1 MPPSR
6 VPGAPAVPPTGPR
19 PPLVA
24 LLLVGSGF
32 CALVYEVAWLRMLR
46 LVFGVSTA
54 ASAAVLAIFLGGLGL
69 GGLLLGR
76 RADRTPSPLRLYADL
91 ETGAAVAAAATP
103 LLVAVVARLYFLL
116 GGTAVLGLAG
126 ATVLRLALA
135 LVVLGLPAVLMGGTL
150 PAAVRAVE
158 RSADAGRRGAGLLYG
173 ANTLGA
179 VGGSLYATFLAL
191 ELLGTNLTVWS
202 ASLLNLVVALA
213 ARLLAARAGA
223 PAAAPPESPEPA
235 PTGAAPVALVLVAA
249 AVVGFAF
256 LLMELVWYRMLAP
269 LLGGSTYTFGLIL
282 AVALA
287 GIGAGGLVYA
297 AGARARRPTLVGFV
311 TTCVVEALCIALP
324 YALGDR
330 VALLAM
336 QLRPLGFLGFGYLV
350 LVWLPVTMLVVL
362 PAAVVAGYQFPL
374 LVGLLGAGERGVG
387 REVGLA
393 YAANTAGAIV
403 GSLAGGFGL
412 IPMLTAPGAWRA
424 VVLVLVALGAA
435 CLLPALRGGAALR
448 GGLVPLGLGLAS
460 ALLCLADGPTAFWR
474 HSAIGAGRLEASFTA
489 PNDLRRLLDERRRR
503 IVWEADGIES
513 AVALDAW
520 NAYGFLINGKNDG
533 NTIGDAPTQ
542 VMLGLIGPLH
552 LRHPG
557 GGRPGGGELGS
568 PAREPAPHRAA
579 TGRARRPDAPRHPR
593 GDRAVPERPRT
604 LVGGG
609 GGRGAVLRLHRR
621 RPARRRA
628 ARRRARARQHRR
640 PHGDRVRVRAQC
652 RADGPLRPGGSL
664 CARRRARERPAPACG
679 RDRRLEPGRRAAH
692 RARARRG
699 ARHERARQGPCA
711 PAAPARPRRVR
722 ARGPARGAGALARP
736 GRRAAGPDGRHH
748 AGREPV
754 GHRGPAR
761 PPLHRAGTPPPAARG
776 RCAPGALE
784 GERGGGGGGGR
795 APTGRLPRLPY
806 LPMVLPPAPRPQP
819 RPGLGADRAASRPRR
834 RPLRDARRAFRGADA
849 RRAAGVDLLQHRAHD
864 RLPRPLPRGLR
875 RARAPGAVGAAR
887 PRAARALLHAEPRPA
902 RGPRPRRPR
911 RLRRRHPGHHR
922 RRARGRGALTAARA
936 PYSPSPGAQR
946 YMKRGPL
953 AASTPRSTGSTFTC
967 AGAPRAAE

>member
-6 VPGAPAVPPTGPR
+6 VPGAPAVPPTGSR

-76 RADRTPSPLRLYADL
+76 RADRAPSPLRLYADL
-91 ETGAAVAAAATP
+91 ETGVAVAAAATP

-135 LVVLGLPAVLMGGTL
+135 VAVLGLPAVLMGGTL

-158 RSADAGRRGAGLLYG
+158 RGADAGRRGAGLLYG

-191 ELLGTNLTVWS
+191 ELLGSNLTVWS
-202 ASLLNLVVALA
+202 ASLLNLVLALA

-223 PAAAPPESPEPA
+223 PAVTPRESTAPA
-235 PTGAAPVALVLVAA
+235 PAAAAPVALVLVAA
-249 AVVGFAF
+249 AAVGFAF
-256 LLMELVWYRMLAP
+256 LLIELVWYPMP
-269 LLGGSTYTFGLIL
+269 
-282 AVALA
+282 
-287 GIGAGGLVYA
+287 
-297 AGARARRPTLVGFV
+297 P
-311 TTCVVEALCIALP
+311 P
-324 YALGDR
+324 
-330 VALLAM
+330 
-336 QLRPLGFLGFGYLV
+336 PLG
-350 LVWLPVTMLVVL
+350 
-362 PAAVVAGYQFPL
+362 
-374 LVGLLGAGERGVG
+374 GLLGAGERRVG

-393 YAANTAGAIV
+393 YASNTLGAIV

-412 IPMLTAPGAWRA
+412 IPLLTAPGAWRA

-435 CLLPALRGGAALR
+435 CLLQALRGGAALR

-460 ALLCLADGPTAFWR
+460 VLLCLADGPTAFWR

-503 IVWEADGIES
+503 LAPAHRARDLRPDRVRALEPLSGRDREPVHARVLPRGGRPARRGRHLL
-513 AVALDAW
+513 AVGAGVRGRCRDR
-520 NAYGFLINGKNDG
+520 
-533 NTIGDAPTQ
+533 PH
-542 VMLGLIGPLH
+542 H

-557 GGRPGGGELGS
+557 RGLSGGGELGS
-568 PAREPAPHRAA
+568 PAGKPAPHRAA
-579 TGRARRPDAPRHPR
+579 AGRARRPDAPRHPR
-593 GDRAVPERPRT
+593 GDRAVPERPRP

-621 RPARRRA
+621 RPARCRA

-640 PHGDRVRVRAQC
+640 PHADRVRVRAQR
-652 RADGPLRPGGSL
+652 RAGGPLRGGGSL
-664 CARRRARERPAPACG
+664 RARRRARERPAPARG
-679 RDRRLEPGRRAAH
+679 RGRRLEPGRRTAH

-699 ARHERARQGPCA
+699 PGHDRARQGPCA
-711 PAAPARPRRVR
+711 PTAPARPRRVR
-722 ARGPARGAGALARP
+722 PRGPARSAGAPARP
-736 GRRAAGPDGRHH
+736 GPRAAGPDGRHH

-819 RPGLGADRAASRPRR
+819 RPGLAADRAASRPGR
-834 RPLRDARRAFRGADA
+834 RPLRGARRALRGADA
-849 RRAAGVDLLQHRAHD
+849 RRAARVDLLQHRAGD

-875 RARAPGAVGAAR
+875 RARAPGAVGTAR

-911 RLRRRHPGHHR
+911 RLRRRQPGHDR
-922 RRARGRGALTAARA
+922 RRAQGRRALTAPRA